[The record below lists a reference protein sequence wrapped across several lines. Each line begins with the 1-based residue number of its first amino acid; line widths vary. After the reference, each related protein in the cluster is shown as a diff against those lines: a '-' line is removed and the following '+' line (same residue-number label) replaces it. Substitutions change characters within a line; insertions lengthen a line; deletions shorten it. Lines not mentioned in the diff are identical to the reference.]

1 MIKGGQVA
9 IYYPTK
15 VETIL
20 IFMHNLIKV
29 AIILGFDVNH
39 E

>member
-9 IYYPTK
+9 IFNPTK

-20 IFMHNLIKV
+20 IYLHNLIKV
-29 AIILGFDVNH
+29 AIILGFNVNH